1 MSERDCYETD
11 HSGQAFLRLMN
22 ARERRALPYA
32 LLVDL
37 ELSEDS
43 TALKLMF
50 PHYEVTVRG
59 RNLGVIFEKIA
70 ATRCTVI
77 QPGRSSESRHE
88 DSDESTTV
96 IEVRLKRLSVPAQI

>member
-43 TALKLMF
+43 TALKLIF
-50 PHYEVTVRG
+50 AHYEVTVRG
-59 RNLGVIFEKIA
+59 RNLGVIFEKVS
-70 ATRCTVI
+70 ATRCVLI
-77 QPGRSSESRHE
+77 QPGRSSNSRTE
-88 DSDESTTV
+88 NSDETTAV
-96 IEVRLKRLSVPAQI
+96 IEVRLKRLSVAAQN